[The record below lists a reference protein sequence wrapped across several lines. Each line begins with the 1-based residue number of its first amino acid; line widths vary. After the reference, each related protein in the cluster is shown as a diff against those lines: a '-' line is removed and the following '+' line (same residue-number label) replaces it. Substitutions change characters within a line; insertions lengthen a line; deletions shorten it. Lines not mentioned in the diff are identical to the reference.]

1 MSQYT
6 QSVQREL
13 NSGSHSAT
21 ANYTAVA
28 SGAILIANPGYHKSI
43 FLTDLNISNG
53 DTAGY
58 FRIFEGG
65 SAVNTVIIE
74 RQNLA
79 IDRLSVLN
87 FAQALQLT
95 PNNNL
100 LIYSDTADDFSVT
113 VNYYIDEVKG
123 FGYSSGGDTG
133 SYTNVIGENFFASD
147 SNSTDLADLTVA
159 RALGAGQSSAVS
171 GYNSG
176 GTTGSNTDVIDKF
189 SFSSD
194 GDATDVG
201 DLSVARKYCGGQ
213 QSN

>member
-6 QSVQREL
+6 QSVQQEL
-13 NSGSHSAT
+13 HSNSHSAT
-21 ANYTAVA
+21 ANYSSVQ
-28 SGAILIANPGYHKSI
+28 SGAILIPNPGYHKSI

-79 IDRLSVLN
+79 IDRLSILN
-87 FAQALQLT
+87 FTQPLQLT

-113 VNYYIDEVKG
+113 ANYYIDDVVG
-123 FGYSSGGDTG
+123 FGYSSGGVASG
-133 SYTNVIGENFFASD
+133 GISNVIGENYFASD
-147 SNSTDLADLTVA
+147 SNSTGVGDLSVTRGYLT
-159 RALGAGQSSAVS
+159 GQSSAVS
-171 GYNSG
+171 GYTSG
-176 GTTGSNTDVIDKF
+176 GNHNVVDKF

-194 GDATDVG
+194 GDSTDVG
-201 DLSVARKYCGGQ
+201 NLTVARSYLAGQ